1 MKNGSMDNSTSNS
14 NIKDY
19 IKSKFI
25 TISKYIKT
33 KLDISGGHI
42 TGDINMNN
50 NSIINVKEPQS
61 DNEVI
66 TKGYVTQFYG
76 DLSKDL
82 IITNENKIITT
93 ATLLQQDINK
103 KLNIDGDV
111 LNGDL
116 DMNWHNLSNTRFPID
131 SLDAVN
137 QLYVQVLTQ
146 NDDVDCDKLIQI
158 ANILKFVCDSS
169 QENIVIEKY
178 KPQLYLCLNYATII
192 LSLYSSSFNDINK
205 ITNNCIFFTN
215 LKVQVLNMI
224 QCLPEAFLIEFKV
237 KLIERD
243 LIQTPENGSI
253 GKHYRRFINKT
264 SKLVDPRR
272 SNNELELLVQKNLL
286 LLDLGFVYFIE
297 ELLKLFCTLS
307 TN

>member
-1 MKNGSMDNSTSNS
+1 
-14 NIKDY
+14 
-19 IKSKFI
+19 
-25 TISKYIKT
+25 
-33 KLDISGGHI
+33 
-42 TGDINMNN
+42 MNN

-66 TKGYVTQFYG
+66 TKGYVTHFCA

-82 IITNENKIITT
+82 IKTNENNIITT
-93 ATLLQQDINK
+93 ATVVQQDINK

-158 ANILKFVCDSS
+158 ANILKFVCNSS
-169 QENIVIEKY
+169 QENTVIEKY
-178 KPQLYLCLNYATII
+178 KPQLYLHLNYATDIQ
-192 LSLYSSSFNDINK
+192 LLYSVIFHDINK
-205 ITNNCIFFTN
+205 IINNCIFVTN
-215 LKVQVLNMI
+215 LKVQVLIMI
-224 QCLPEAFLIEFKV
+224 QCLPKTFFVGFKG
-237 KLIERD
+237 KLIENN
-243 LIQTPENGSI
+243 LVQTPENGFI
-253 GKHYRRFINKT
+253 GKHYHRFINKT
-264 SKLVDPRR
+264 SKLLDPRR

-297 ELLKLFCTLS
+297 ELLKLFCTLR